1 MFSSIPTVD
10 VRQMAASFS
19 RLVSAIAEVERRNE
33 DAEFRDR
40 IYGRQLLN
48 EIKKETGM
56 HVVIDAPGLVK
67 R

>member
-1 MFSSIPTVD
+1 
-10 VRQMAASFS
+10 MAASFS